1 MIGTQ
6 IGHYKIIEE
15 IGRGGMGVVYKG
27 MDVSLERFVAIKVL
41 SEDLASD
48 QALMERFHTEAKAQ
62 ARLSHANIATL
73 HAFEQVGRTCVIV
86 MEYLEGETFE
96 QMIERRGPI
105 PWEEAVPLFKQGLLG
120 IGYAHRAG
128 IIHRDIKPSN
138 IMVARGGMVKVMD
151 FGIAKVMGN
160 QRMTRTGTR
169 MGTLAYM
176 SPEQIQNLP
185 VDVRS
190 DIYSLGVTLYQLLSG
205 HVPFESDSE
214 FKVMSD
220 HVTTPPPSP
229 TRFYPYIPDGIVGAD
244 LKALA
249 KNAQER
255 FQSCEEFGAALERPG
270 AIAATQPQVPQVIY
284 APPQVS
290 AQPQV
295 APPPPF
301 PTAPQVV
308 RPVAPPVAPQVA
320 PQVSSEPRVVPV
332 VATPLPPTAVKTQPP
347 SRPAWLFAV
356 IGGAFVVI
364 ALGVVL
370 MVVGS
375 MKGWFTH
382 GNGGGGSGSGGA
394 SAYGNSGGSSSTGA
408 TSGSSAAQGGSAS
421 EEGSSGTAST
431 GDNGLP
437 TGIAGASN
445 NASGGGNTAETSAS
459 EAGPVFV
466 PWHILRPDSGSIYD
480 IAFSPDGTRLASA
493 DNDSTVKLWSA
504 STGQLLLTLAK
515 HSKPVFGVAFNP
527 DGSRLA
533 SASLDNNLYVW
544 DASSGDPVLS
554 APTQFGLWT
563 VAYSKDGRFL
573 AAAGETTEVDVW
585 NVKTQAFTA
594 TLHATGKS
602 ISRVDFSPDGNL
614 LVAGGDD
621 GVVHVWNVAQGS
633 RFEDMKGLLGH
644 IGTSRFS
651 PGGKYVVSGDTQG
664 VIMLWAVQAGTP
676 SPLRTYTSDDN
687 SPINDVIFTPDGKYL
702 ISAHASHAIRIWDI
716 QSGTLVRTLS
726 GHTDAVN
733 GLSITHDGRILAS
746 SSGDGTIRL
755 WQLSSGQ

>member
-1 MIGTQ
+1 MIGAQ

-73 HAFEQVGRTCVIV
+73 HAFEQVGRTCMIV

-120 IGYAHRAG
+120 IGHAHRAG

-138 IMVARGGMVKVMD
+138 IMVARGGIVKVMD

-190 DIYSLGVTLYQLLSG
+190 DIYSLGVTLYHLLSG
-205 HVPFESDSE
+205 HVPFEADSE

-249 KNAQER
+249 KNAQDR

-284 APPQVS
+284 APPHVS
-290 AQPQV
+290 APPQFST
-295 APPPPF
+295 PPQF
-301 PTAPQVV
+301 PTVPQ
-308 RPVAPPVAPQVA
+308 VAPQVA
-320 PQVSSEPRVVPV
+320 PQVPPAPRVVPV

-356 IGGAFVVI
+356 IGGAFAVI
-364 ALGVVL
+364 VLGVVL
-370 MVVGS
+370 IVVGN
-375 MKGWFTH
+375 MKGWFTVH
-382 GNGGGGSGSGGA
+382 NNEGGSGSGGG
-394 SAYGNSGGSSSTGA
+394 SAYGNAGGTSSTST

-421 EEGSSGTAST
+421 EEGGSGTAST

-437 TGIAGASN
+437 TGVAGAATSS
-445 NASGGGNTAETSAS
+445 SGGSTGAASAS

-504 STGQLLLTLAK
+504 STGELLLTLAK

-533 SASLDNNLYVW
+533 SVSLDNNLYVW
-544 DASSGDPVLS
+544 DASTGDRVLS

-573 AAAGETTEVDVW
+573 AAAGDTTEVDVW
-585 NVKTQAFTA
+585 NVTTQAFTA
-594 TLHATGKS
+594 TLHTTGKS

-621 GVVHVWNVAQGS
+621 GLVRVWDVTKGTK
-633 RFEDMKGLLGH
+633 FEDMKGLLGH

-651 PGGKYVVSGDTQG
+651 PGGKYVVSADTQG
-664 VIMLWAVQAGTP
+664 VIMLWAVQGGTQ
-676 SPLRTYTSDDN
+676 SSLRTYTSDDN
-687 SPINDVIFTPDGKYL
+687 SAINDVIFTPDGKYL
-702 ISAHASHAIRIWDI
+702 ISAHASHVIRIWNI
-716 QSGTLVRTLS
+716 QSGSVVRTLS

>member
-1 MIGTQ
+1 
-6 IGHYKIIEE
+6 
-15 IGRGGMGVVYKG
+15 
-27 MDVSLERFVAIKVL
+27 
-41 SEDLASD
+41 
-48 QALMERFHTEAKAQ
+48 
-62 ARLSHANIATL
+62 
-73 HAFEQVGRTCVIV
+73 
-86 MEYLEGETFE
+86 
-96 QMIERRGPI
+96 
-105 PWEEAVPLFKQGLLG
+105 
-120 IGYAHRAG
+120 
-128 IIHRDIKPSN
+128 
-138 IMVARGGMVKVMD
+138 
-151 FGIAKVMGN
+151 MGN

-290 AQPQV
+290 MQPPV
-295 APPPPF
+295 APPPQF
-301 PTAPQVV
+301 STAP
-308 RPVAPPVAPQVA
+308 RVAPPVVPPPQFSTAPQVA
-320 PQVSSEPRVVPV
+320 PQVPPQPRAVPV
-332 VATPLPPTAVKTQPP
+332 VATPLPPTAVKTQSP
-347 SRPAWLFAV
+347 SRPPWLFGV
-356 IGGAFVVI
+356 IGGAFAVI
-364 ALGVVL
+364 VLGIVL
-370 MVVGS
+370 IAVGN

-382 GNGGGGSGSGGA
+382 GNGGGGSGSGG
-394 SAYGNSGGSSSTGA
+394 GTSSTSA
-408 TSGSSAAQGGSAS
+408 TGGSSAAQGGSAS
-421 EEGSSGTAST
+421 EEGSSGTSSA
-431 GDNGLP
+431 GDNGLAP
-437 TGIAGASN
+437 AVNGTESN
-445 NASGGGNTAETSAS
+445 GSGGSNTEETSAS
-459 EAGPVFV
+459 EAGPAFV
-466 PWHILRPDSGSIYD
+466 PWHILSPGSGSIYD
-480 IAFSPDGTRLASA
+480 VTFSPDGTRLASA

-533 SASLDNNLYVW
+533 SVSLDNNLYVW

-554 APTQFGLWT
+554 APSQFGLWT

-573 AAAGETTEVDVW
+573 AAAGDTTEVDVW
-585 NVKTQAFTA
+585 NVTTQAFTA

-602 ISRVDFSPDGNL
+602 ISRVDFSPNGNL

-621 GVVHVWNVAQGS
+621 GLVHVWDVTRGTK
-633 RFEDMKGLLGH
+633 FEDMKGLRGH
-644 IGTSRFS
+644 VGTSRFS
-651 PGGKYVVSGDTQG
+651 PSGKYVVSADTQG
-664 VIMLWAVQAGTP
+664 VIMLWAVQGGTQ
-676 SPLRTYTSDDN
+676 SPVRRYTSDDN

-702 ISAHASHAIRIWDI
+702 ISAHASHTIRIWDI
-716 QSGTLVRTLS
+716 QSGNVVRTLG

-733 GLSITHDGRILAS
+733 GLSITHDGRTLAS

>member
-1 MIGTQ
+1 MIGSQ

-48 QALMERFHTEAKAQ
+48 KELMERFHTEAKAQ

-138 IMVARGGMVKVMD
+138 IMVARGGIVKVMD

-290 AQPQV
+290 TQPQYS
-295 APPPPF
+295 PPPQF
-301 PTAPQVV
+301 PTAPQVAP
-308 RPVAPPVAPQVA
+308 RIAPPVAPQVPPA
-320 PQVSSEPRVVPV
+320 PRVVPV
-332 VATPLPPTAVKTQPP
+332 VATPLPPAAVKTQTP
-347 SRPAWLFAV
+347 SRPAWLFGV
-356 IGGAFVVI
+356 IGGALAVI
-364 ALGVVL
+364 VLGVVL
-370 MVVGS
+370 IVVGN
-375 MKGWFTH
+375 MKGWF
-382 GNGGGGSGSGGA
+382 A
-394 SAYGNSGGSSSTGA
+394 SHEPARAEAVRAADPAYGNSGGTSSTSA
-408 TSGSSAAQGGSAS
+408 TGSSSAAQGGSAS
-421 EEGSSGTAST
+421 EEGSSGTSST
-431 GDNGLP
+431 GDM
-437 TGIAGASN
+437 ASPPR
-445 NASGGGNTAETSAS
+445 STARRATA
-459 EAGPVFV
+459 
-466 PWHILRPDSGSIYD
+466 
-480 IAFSPDGTRLASA
+480 
-493 DNDSTVKLWSA
+493 
-504 STGQLLLTLAK
+504 
-515 HSKPVFGVAFNP
+515 
-527 DGSRLA
+527 
-533 SASLDNNLYVW
+533 
-544 DASSGDPVLS
+544 
-554 APTQFGLWT
+554 
-563 VAYSKDGRFL
+563 L
-573 AAAGETTEVDVW
+573 AAATPGRRPPRRQGRPLSVAHS
-585 NVKTQAFTA
+585 Q
-594 TLHATGKS
+594 TG
-602 ISRVDFSPDGNL
+602 
-614 LVAGGDD
+614 
-621 GVVHVWNVAQGS
+621 
-633 RFEDMKGLLGH
+633 
-644 IGTSRFS
+644 
-651 PGGKYVVSGDTQG
+651 
-664 VIMLWAVQAGTP
+664 
-676 SPLRTYTSDDN
+676 
-687 SPINDVIFTPDGKYL
+687 
-702 ISAHASHAIRIWDI
+702 
-716 QSGTLVRTLS
+716 
-726 GHTDAVN
+726 
-733 GLSITHDGRILAS
+733 
-746 SSGDGTIRL
+746 
-755 WQLSSGQ
+755 